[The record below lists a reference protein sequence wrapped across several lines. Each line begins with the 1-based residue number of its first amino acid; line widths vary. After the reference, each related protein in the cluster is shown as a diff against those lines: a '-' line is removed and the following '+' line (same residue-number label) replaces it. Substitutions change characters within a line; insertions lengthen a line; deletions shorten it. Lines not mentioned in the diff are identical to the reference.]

1 MKTVQQLVTM
11 ALRGQDHMGWYAS
24 AKLDIEKAS
33 DILGVN
39 SVAFTEIMAVTSPRV
54 SVTRNVKYAIM
65 LSQEPFVKPS
75 GMLGGVFDS
84 YMKWLDTGLITGQ
97 KTRPFANALMGIHT
111 SIPLDVWMC
120 KALGIPQWSLRRK
133 SVFTRATHQVAQA
146 ADYLGWWNMEAQAAI
161 WSTAVREGGRRVM
174 IVSAE
179 SLALQ
184 HINSARSLFQRTLT
198 LEYTS

>member
-1 MKTVQQLVTM
+1 MRSVQSLVRM
-11 ALRGQDHMGWYAS
+11 AMSGADHMRWYET

-33 DILGVN
+33 DILGVD

-65 LSQEPFVKPS
+65 LSLEPFVRPS
-75 GMLGGVFDS
+75 GMLHGVFDS
-84 YMKWLDTGLITGQ
+84 YVHWLDTGLIRGQ

-120 KALGIPQWSLRRK
+120 RALQIPQWSLRRNR
-133 SVFTRATHQVAQA
+133 VFTRATQHVAA
-146 ADYLGWWNMEAQAAI
+146 VADYLGWWNMEAQAAI
-161 WSTAVREGGRRVM
+161 WATAVREAGRQVM

-179 SLALQ
+179 TLARQ
-184 HINSARSLFQRTLT
+184 HINAVHNTQAV

>member
-1 MKTVQQLVTM
+1 MRSVQSLVRM
-11 ALRGQDHMGWYAS
+11 ALYGQDHMGWYES

-33 DILGVN
+33 DILGLD

-65 LSQEPFVKPS
+65 LSQEPFDRPS
-75 GMLGGVFDS
+75 GMMGGVFDS

-120 KALGIPQWSLRRK
+120 KALQIPHWSLRRK
-133 SVFTRATHQVAQA
+133 SVFTRATQRVAHVA
-146 ADYLGWWNMEAQAAI
+146 NYLGWWNMEAQAAI
-161 WSTAVREGGRRVM
+161 WATAVREGGRQVM
-174 IVSAE
+174 VVSAE
-179 SLALQ
+179 KLALQ
-184 HINSARSLFQRTLT
+184 HINRPTALFQRTL
-198 LEYTS
+198 EYTQ